1 MQKTKI
7 KDVLRAHQISA
18 GGGKVEQCYGE
29 RKQESKGEWR
39 KTRMRKRAREEEKA
53 AGRRQ
58 TRAGLAQ
65 IMN

>member
-1 MQKTKI
+1 MFWESPPDFSWRG
-7 KDVLRAHQISA
+7 KDRAM
-18 GGGKVEQCYGE
+18 ERR

-39 KTRMRKRAREEEKA
+39 KTYMRKRAREEEKA